1 MPSFLYLCTTV
12 VSSDSEEINSAFSY
26 SHLFLVE
33 LKKNKKLNVDGV
45 TYIIPICF
53 IVGNAAFDID
63 VNKSGLE
70 INKYLA
76 HIKKFLK

>member
-1 MPSFLYLCTTV
+1 MCATV
-12 VSSDSEEINSAFSY
+12 VPSDSEEINSSFSY

-33 LKKNKKLNVDGV
+33 FLKILNVDGV
-45 TYIIPICF
+45 TYATPICF
-53 IVGNAAFDID
+53 IFVNAAFDSDI
-63 VNKSGLE
+63 NKSGLE